1 MYARWASRF
10 MKDMDEIPGW
20 IGVICIPLVTST
32 SWVLMTSTSTA
43 TFYMLLYWTSIG
55 LYPLSLEEHFL
66 VAVFAAWLYFAAYKG
81 TWDCILC
88 CNGPRL
94 AQCGPPY
101 RYSADLYHP
110 PLPALSPHD
119 LV

>member
-1 MYARWASRF
+1 MYARWASRL

-20 IGVICIPLVTST
+20 IGVIRIPLVTST

-43 TFYMLLYWTSIG
+43 TFYMLLYWTSFG

-66 VAVFAAWLYFAAYKG
+66 VALFAAWLYFADYKG
-81 TWDCILC
+81 TWDCILY

-94 AQCGPPY
+94 AECGPN
-101 RYSADLYHP
+101 SLFC
-110 PLPALSPHD
+110 
-119 LV
+119 